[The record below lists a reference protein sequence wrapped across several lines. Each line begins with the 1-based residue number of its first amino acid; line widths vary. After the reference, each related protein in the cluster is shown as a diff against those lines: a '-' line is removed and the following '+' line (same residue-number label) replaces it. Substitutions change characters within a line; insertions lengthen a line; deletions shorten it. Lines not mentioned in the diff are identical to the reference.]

1 MKGIYLILLA
11 VLLCSE
17 QAMSLQCYNCAD
29 LANGQKCQLTFS
41 CAQTPSVCY
50 KGSMTLTT
58 ATGETATINP
68 KGCAPSCQEASQ
80 VMQLIANLSNPTG
93 AFNLEVRDVACCEKD
108 LCNGVAQVARSLWA
122 LAGGLLLSL
131 GPALLWALL

>member
-1 MKGIYLILLA
+1 MKGIHLVLLA
-11 VLLCSE
+11 VLLCSQ
-17 QAMSLQCYNCAD
+17 QALSLQCYNCTEEED
-29 LANGQKCQLTFS
+29 VSKCQTTIS
-41 CAQTPSVCY
+41 CDSTPSICY
-50 KGSMTLTT
+50 KGGRTLTKT
-58 ATGETATINP
+58 SGETGTIHA

-80 VMQLIANLSNPTG
+80 AMQQISNLSNP

>member
-1 MKGIYLILLA
+1 MKGIHLLLLA
-11 VLLCSE
+11 VLLCSQ
-17 QAMSLQCYNCAD
+17 QALSLRCYSCAD
-29 LANGQKCQLTFS
+29 VENINKCLLIVS
-41 CAQTPSVCY
+41 CAPTPSVCY

-58 ATGETATINP
+58 ATGETATVNP

-93 AFNLEVRDVACCEKD
+93 AFNLQVRDVACCEKD

>member
-1 MKGIYLILLA
+1 MKGIYLVLLA

-17 QAMSLQCYNCAD
+17 QALSLQCYNCAN
-29 LANGQKCQLTFS
+29 LTNSQKCQLTLS
-41 CAQTPSVCY
+41 CAPTPSVCY

-58 ATGETATINP
+58 ATGERATINA
-68 KGCAPSCQEASQ
+68 KGCAPSCQEVSQ
-80 VMQLIANLSNPTG
+80 VMQLTANPSNPTG
-93 AFNLEVRDVACCEKD
+93 AFNIEVLDVTCCEKD

-122 LAGGLLLSL
+122 MAGGLLLSL

>member
-1 MKGIYLILLA
+1 MKGIHLVLLA
-11 VLLCSE
+11 VLLCSQ
-17 QAMSLQCYNCAD
+17 QALSLRCYSCAD
-29 LANGQKCQLTFS
+29 VENINKCELIFS
-41 CAQTPSVCY
+41 CAPTPSVCY
-50 KGSMTLTT
+50 KGSMTFTT
-58 ATGETATINP
+58 ATGETGTIHA

-80 VMQLIANLSNPTG
+80 AMQQISNLSNP

-131 GPALLWALL
+131 GPALLWARL